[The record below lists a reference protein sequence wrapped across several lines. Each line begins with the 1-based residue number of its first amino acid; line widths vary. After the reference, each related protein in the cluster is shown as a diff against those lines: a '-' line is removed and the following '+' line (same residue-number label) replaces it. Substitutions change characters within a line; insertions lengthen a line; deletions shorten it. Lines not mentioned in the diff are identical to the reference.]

1 MMEMKQVRL
10 EGRFVALEPME
21 ERHRE
26 ELRGA
31 AGDGSSSWPYIP
43 IKGRYDDWVSDSI
56 AAKEKVEALPYVVRR
71 LEDGKLVG
79 STRYLNLSPKDRRL
93 EIGSTWYDRSVWAGQ
108 VNPECKLLLIGQA
121 FDTWGA
127 NRVELRCDGRNARSR
142 AAIARLGAT
151 EEAVL
156 RRHMYAPD
164 GFLRDTVVF
173 AIMPEDWTAVRAGLE
188 ARLRQS

>member
-1 MMEMKQVRL
+1 MMKMEQVRL
-10 EGRFVALEPME
+10 EGRFVALEPLAE
-21 ERHRE
+21 GHRE
-26 ELRGA
+26 ALRAA
-31 AGDGSSSWPYIP
+31 AGDGSTYWPYIP
-43 IKGRYDDWVSDSI
+43 IKDRYDAWLDDSL
-56 AAKEKVEALPYVVRR
+56 AAQAKGEVLVYAVRR

-79 STRYLNLSPKDRRL
+79 STRYLNLSPRDRRL
-93 EIGSTWYDRSVWAGQ
+93 EIGSTWYDRSVWAGT

-121 FDTWGA
+121 FDHWGA

-164 GFLRDTVVF
+164 GHLRDTVVF